1 MSLIRRITATVSSR
15 VDQAVSKVEN
25 HDAIVEAALRD
36 TRQAAVRARVRLQR
50 LQRDGHKLKQR
61 QHALERTAGQWA
73 ERARTIAATDEDKAL
88 ECLRRRRDCE
98 SQRRALDAAIANH
111 DALEQRIAEQL
122 RDIERRVD
130 EVTQQRNAMRSRQSV
145 ADALRAIEQMD
156 GSSRLDIE
164 ETFDRW
170 EIHLGESEILTSAIA
185 PADPL
190 ESAFLAEED
199 EAELRLEL
207 DALLKGG
214 EAGDA

>member
-25 HDAIVEAALRD
+25 HDAIVDAALRD

-61 QHALERTAGQWA
+61 QRALEKTAAQWA
-73 ERARTIAATDEDKAL
+73 ERARTIAASDEQKAL

-98 SQRRALDAAIANH
+98 SQRRALDEAIRNH
-111 DALEQRIAEQL
+111 DALEQRIADQL

-145 ADALRAIEQMD
+145 AEALRAIEQMD
-156 GSSRLDIE
+156 GPSRLDIE

-170 EIHLGESEILTSAIA
+170 EIHLGESEILTSAIS

-199 EAELRLEL
+199 ESELRLEL

-214 EAGDA
+214 EAGDS